1 MLKLDREKIENIIFY
16 HLPTLLKLQLKK
28 NIPFIFP
35 YLYIRPIISSIMVTA
50 RCNSRCRICGIWKKN
65 PNDELSTEEWQ
76 RIIFQLRKEKIR
88 YLNFTGGEPLLR
100 EDLGELVDYAHSL
113 EFIVGIYTNGY
124 LLTEEVAKN
133 LIAKGATYFTISLDA
148 LGEEFDEIRG
158 TKGAFD
164 KVINA
169 VNILKEW
176 RKKKKIKIFLSIT
189 IMKKNLA
196 QIIKVVE
203 FAKKMKIALFFSLL
217 DNTPY
222 FFKDIPFDSL
232 SIKNDKI
239 NELTTLIDRLKY
251 LKKNHPWLIH
261 YGFTSLDYIKD
272 YFKYPLQK
280 HLPCYKSL
288 MRIFINPEGK
298 VFGGCLSMGDF
309 GDLRKEP
316 LHKIIHSQRY
326 IMAQKKMFL
335 KECPGCSCGYQ
346 LDLRYSLRHL
356 LKEIG
361 YRVFNKIRKE

>member
-35 YLYIRPIISSIMVTA
+35 YLYIRPIIAIIHITH
-50 RCNSRCRICGIWKKN
+50 RCNSQCQMCGIWRRRWDNELNTEKWQDIILQLKK
-65 PNDELSTEEWQ
+65 EGV
-76 RIIFQLRKEKIR
+76 R

-113 EFIVGIYTNGY
+113 GFIVGISTNGY

-176 RKKKKIKIFLSIT
+176 RKEKKIEIFLCIT

-196 QIIKVVE
+196 QIIKVVK
-203 FAKKMKIALFFSLL
+203 FADKIQIPVIFSLFN
-217 DNTPY
+217 NTPY
-222 FFKDIPFDSL
+222 LYKSIPYDSFWIGNGQKKDLMTVVS
-232 SIKNDKI
+232 
-239 NELTTLIDRLKY
+239 RLKY
-251 LKKNHPWLIH
+251 FKKRSPWLIH
-261 YGFTSLDYIKD
+261 YSFTGIDYIKD
-272 YFKYPLQK
+272 YFNDPLQK
-280 HLPCYKSL
+280 NILCYKSL
-288 MRIFINPEGK
+288 TRIFIDPEGK
-298 VFGGCLSMGDF
+298 LFGGCLSMGDF